1 MSSEKEELKQGSED
15 QTPDNQGLEK
25 KQESDEQQTE
35 ASSGEQEGNQQS
47 NKQDSKESGDSD
59 ADDQEDSKPSGDTSS
74 NEDKAVPE
82 LPQLKLPIVKDLKS
96 NLEVLQEVF
105 KDCSDFV
112 FREIKHEGY
121 PDVCLSY
128 LEGIVISLEVQD
140 HIILPLV
147 RGVDLANV
155 QGASEDIELE
165 KVPISL
171 SHVKKAKTWR
181 EAADG
186 VTDGC
191 VLVLVED
198 NDEAL
203 LFDLKGGLRRSV
215 QEPQTE
221 GVVRGPREG
230 FTEMIRANTGL
241 IRFKLK
247 TPMLKMENFTLG
259 TETKT
264 SVVLAYIKGIACEE
278 LIDDVRQRIKKINI
292 DGVLESGYI
301 EELIEDHPY
310 SPFPQLHYTE
320 RPDTVVANLLEGRF
334 CILVDG
340 TPFALLGPVTMWQ
353 MLQASEDYYERFFIS
368 NFLRWIRLFF
378 MMVALFLPALYI
390 AITTFHQ
397 DMLPTTLIISIA
409 AAREAIPFPALVEA
423 MLMEISFEALREA
436 GVRLPK
442 AVGQAVSILGALV
455 IGQAAV
461 TAGIVSA
468 PMVII
473 VSMTGIASFTIP
485 RFNFA
490 ITLRLLRFPI
500 MILAGTLGLFG
511 IVIGTVLI
519 SAHLTQLTSFG
530 QPYLLGVSPYRKGE
544 SKDIIMRVPWWKMI
558 FKPSSTPNHERKR
571 MDKGMNGSPN
581 SDEGW

>member
-221 GVVRGPREG
+221 GGCQGTARRIYRNDSSEH
-230 FTEMIRANTGL
+230 RAD
-241 IRFKLK
+241 
-247 TPMLKMENFTLG
+247 P
-259 TETKT
+259 
-264 SVVLAYIKGIACEE
+264 
-278 LIDDVRQRIKKINI
+278 
-292 DGVLESGYI
+292 
-301 EELIEDHPY
+301 
-310 SPFPQLHYTE
+310 
-320 RPDTVVANLLEGRF
+320 
-334 CILVDG
+334 
-340 TPFALLGPVTMWQ
+340 
-353 MLQASEDYYERFFIS
+353 LQAEDADAQDGEFHARDRNEDKCCACLYQRD
-368 NFLRWIRLFF
+368 RL
-378 MMVALFLPALYI
+378 
-390 AITTFHQ
+390 
-397 DMLPTTLIISIA
+397 
-409 AAREAIPFPALVEA
+409 
-423 MLMEISFEALREA
+423 
-436 GVRLPK
+436 
-442 AVGQAVSILGALV
+442 
-455 IGQAAV
+455 
-461 TAGIVSA
+461 
-468 PMVII
+468 
-473 VSMTGIASFTIP
+473 
-485 RFNFA
+485 
-490 ITLRLLRFPI
+490 
-500 MILAGTLGLFG
+500 
-511 IVIGTVLI
+511 
-519 SAHLTQLTSFG
+519 
-530 QPYLLGVSPYRKGE
+530 
-544 SKDIIMRVPWWKMI
+544 
-558 FKPSSTPNHERKR
+558 
-571 MDKGMNGSPN
+571 
-581 SDEGW
+581 